1 MQAWLRSRG
10 EQGTTVFTADT
21 MAEQFGVNKGS
32 YDPVP
37 LPDLTVHK
45 VLLFNDHCNRMAKRH
60 YTGSDKLS
68 RRPSHISQCLQLL
81 PALLV

>member
-1 MQAWLRSRG
+1 MRSRG

-37 LPDLTVHK
+37 LPYLTVQK
-45 VLLFNDHCNRMAKRH
+45 VLLSNSHCDRMAVPLTRAP
-60 YTGSDKLS
+60 T
-68 RRPSHISQCLQLL
+68 
-81 PALLV
+81 

>member
-1 MQAWLRSRG
+1 MQAWMRSRG

-37 LPDLTVHK
+37 LPHLTVHK
-45 VLLFNDHCNRMAKRH
+45 VLLSKNYCNRMAMPC
-60 YTGSDKLS
+60 YAGSDVIS
-68 RRPSHISQCLQLL
+68 RCPATSASVGRSCLL
-81 PALLV
+81 